1 MMMPC
6 CLKFTIPGEPVGKG
20 RPRFVRAT
28 GRTFTPAKTATYEN
42 LIAVTFEQ
50 NFPDFEPFDC
60 PVEVYMTAYFS
71 IPKSLSKKKHKMA
84 EDQLIRP
91 TKKPDT
97 DNIAKVKDALNGI
110 AWKDDSQV
118 VTEHIYKFY
127 SDRPRLEIEIYK
139 WEAGQ

>member
-1 MMMPC
+1 MNE
-6 CLKFTIPGEPVGKG
+6 TIMLRFEIDGEPVGKG
-20 RPRFVRAT
+20 RPRFTRNGHAY
-28 GRTFTPAKTATYEN
+28 TPAKTANYET
-42 LIAVTFEQ
+42 LIQLAFQ
-50 NFPDFEPFDC
+50 DAFPGFVPWGC
-60 PVEVYMTAYFS
+60 PVEVYMTAFFS
-71 IPKSLSKKKHKMA
+71 IPKSFSKKKHKMA

-118 VTEHIYKFY
+118 VTEHVYKFY

>member
-1 MMMPC
+1 MNE
-6 CLKFTIPGEPVGKG
+6 TIMLRFEIDGEPVGKG
-20 RPRFVRAT
+20 RPRFTRGGHAY
-28 GRTFTPAKTATYEN
+28 TPEKTANYET
-42 LIAVTFEQ
+42 LIRLAFQES
-50 NFPDFEPFDC
+50 FPDFTPLDC

-71 IPKSLSKKKHKMA
+71 IPKSFSKKRHKMA

-91 TKKPDT
+91 TRKPDT
-97 DNIAKVKDALNGI
+97 DNLAKCKDALNGI

-118 VTEHIYKFY
+118 VTEHVYKFY